1 MYVICSLFVCFFV
14 VILFVF
20 VVDCHCCCFL
30 LLFLF
35 DSGRYWLSIFYFVLL
50 SASCT
55 DITSFSVCIVTQF
68 THIYCIRKCN
78 RLVRFIQVMS
88 YSCFTT
94 RYSGR
99 LFSIMIIFLLFFYYN
114 FVLIFF
120 LPSGIFC
127 CLAIFFSYACLRF
140 CIFMGF
146 CFVLTF
152 CFPKYLYYNCL
163 FLN

>member
-1 MYVICSLFVCFFV
+1 MSLLLIVIV
-14 VILFVF
+14 VVS
-20 VVDCHCCCFL
+20 CCCSYL
-30 LLFLF
+30 AVVAIGCLFL
-35 DSGRYWLSIFYFVLL
+35 YFVLL

-78 RLVRFIQVMS
+78 RLARFIQVMS
-88 YSCFTT
+88 YYSCFTT

-99 LFSIMIIFLLFFYYN
+99 LFSIMIVFLLFFYYN

-146 CFVLTF
+146 CFVLTS

-163 FLN
+163 VLN